1 MRPIELSLR
10 QGLLGPTSLS
20 LFLLSLAGAFVC
32 CLEILSILHWCFFIF
47 NTLLSLYA
55 SGKMVKKVCPC
66 NQLCSNYLFFLL
78 LLVLDC
84 KACYP
89 WVLGTLKLH
98 NVLIPN
104 FHLSSSAPFS
114 KIFLTCLIADHW
126 RIKKSPHS
134 LLSCDDPLW
143 AWLCDNYESI
153 MLMIYREIRDAW
165 LFWERESFSQWICAS
180 LCSAHW
186 EIGTDPNIEKSIST
200 LHSGRHRLDC
210 WREKHHFIEL
220 AS

>member
-1 MRPIELSLR
+1 MHLIECFLTTQQEKQKVGQGQWKDCLGIWNSSSKTWEPGVRPPSQNLSAEHYSETQRMGVEALLSARCLLRQTPTLRLTKMHPIELPLR
-10 QGLLGPTSLS
+10 QGLLGPTNLS
-20 LFLLSLAGAFVC
+20 FFLLSLAGTFMC

-98 NVLIPN
+98 NALIPN

-114 KIFLTCLIADHW
+114 KIF
-126 RIKKSPHS
+126 
-134 LLSCDDPLW
+134 
-143 AWLCDNYESI
+143 
-153 MLMIYREIRDAW
+153 
-165 LFWERESFSQWICAS
+165 
-180 LCSAHW
+180 
-186 EIGTDPNIEKSIST
+186 
-200 LHSGRHRLDC
+200 
-210 WREKHHFIEL
+210 
-220 AS
+220 